1 MNIGEVLNGVYDD
14 DLGWRPASKVKPVHI
29 ANGLVRAIV
38 GERSDIKP
46 LIEMIAW
53 EKGGAPI
60 EERRHAALLERDWAE
75 AICDLADSTDAFDR
89 ARRYLR
95 GILAADGAVFPSP
108 EFSSL
113 TLTCA
118 QMASSD
124 RNDFGLGEFGV
135 HLMSSARTEGL
146 PAFLAQ
152 RLKVKA
158 PTDPITIAAW
168 PLLRGASHDADP
180 TGRSAAAMKKKHS
193 QAILSELRS
202 AAESLESHE
211 RAQGN
216 RLRSLERA
224 VHFVCVA
231 TLAHAQAVSADGKL
245 DRRAPALLVTDVEK
259 GSTLATASERS
270 LKQIHDG
277 FTHWLA
283 RRLGERLE
291 HGRALDADGT
301 VLELPRTTDGREVRK
316 LLRTIG
322 GAKGK
327 HELPDDDLLEERMSA
342 FNEARLEHGKDEVSL
357 VLGKTLVD
365 CYLNEY
371 LSGGPRD
378 ALTRIGARAGLLYPH
393 YQGRSAEKRFQP
405 STPVLDMLVRAC
417 VTEGAPVPLGE
428 FLSRLWQRFGL
439 LVGGRRDADTGLDD
453 AAYLHSHNLSVD
465 AHELRA
471 NTEALVSQL
480 STMGLAR
487 RYPDNVTFIGASNVG

>member
-29 ANGLVRAIV
+29 ANGLVRAIA
-38 GERSDIKP
+38 GARSDITP

-60 EERRHAALLERDWAE
+60 EDRRHAALLERDWAE
-75 AICDLADSTDAFDR
+75 AIRGLAESPDAFDR

-108 EFSSL
+108 DFSSL

-118 QMASSD
+118 QMASGD
-124 RNDFGLGEFGV
+124 RNDFGLGEFGL
-135 HLMSSARTEGL
+135 HLMSNAASEGL
-146 PAFLAQ
+146 PAFLAD
-152 RLKVKA
+152 RLKVKT

-168 PLLRGASHDADP
+168 PLLRGDAQEVRP

-193 QAILSELRS
+193 QTILANLRQ
-202 AAESLESHE
+202 AAGSLETHE
-211 RAQGN
+211 RVQGN

-245 DRRAPALLVTDVEK
+245 DRRAPALLVTDVQK
-259 GSTLATASERS
+259 GTSLATSSERS
-270 LKQIHDG
+270 LKQIYDA
-277 FTHWLA
+277 FSDWLA
-283 RRLGERLE
+283 RRLGDRLE
-291 HGRALDADGT
+291 AGRPLDAEGT
-301 VLELPRTTDGREVRK
+301 VLELPKTADGREVRK

-322 GAKGK
+322 LAKSK
-327 HELPDDDLLEERMSA
+327 HEVPDDEVLEERMSA
-342 FNEARLEHGKDEVSL
+342 FNEARLQYGKDDVGL

-378 ALTRIGARAGLLYPH
+378 ALTRIGARAGLLYPS
-393 YQGRSAEKRFQP
+393 YQGRSAEKRYQP
-405 STPVLDMLVRAC
+405 TAPVLDMLVRGC
-417 VTEGAPVPLGE
+417 VPEGPPIPLGE
-428 FLSRLWQRFGL
+428 FLERLWHRFGL
-439 LVGGRRDADTGLDD
+439 IVVMQRDAAGGWDD
-453 AAYLHSHNLSVD
+453 ATYLHEHNLSVD

-471 NTEALVSQL
+471 NTEALISQL

-487 RYPDNVTFIGASNVG
+487 RYPDNVTFVGASNVG